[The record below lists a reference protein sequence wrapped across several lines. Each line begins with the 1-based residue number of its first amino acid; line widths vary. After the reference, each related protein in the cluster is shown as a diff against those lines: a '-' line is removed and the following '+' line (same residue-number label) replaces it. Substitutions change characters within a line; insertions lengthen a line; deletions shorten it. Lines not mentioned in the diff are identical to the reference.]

1 MASHRASV
9 FAGAGRERT
18 RRCRRRGLGMGCG
31 LRNVGAVSLKRGRS
45 VALRTEFVYFR
56 EPRIVLGR
64 IGMLARAHGGHLY
77 FHAGEA
83 EDAPRNLVGVVAV
96 LQPRHERA
104 VRAVNDND
112 ARSFSFEQ
120 FYNGLSFLVEVE
132 GKTREPDA
140 VKQPLKNRGHTY
152 PPVGVEDDQI
162 VRPPYVLL
170 HGHEIRFERLYL
182 AVSLVQNGIEFQL
195 ADIEPLYL
203 VARCARGAL
212 VGVGKLAGESR
223 EIGMP
228 DEYKNLTAGNHGAS
242 VA

>member
-1 MASHRASV
+1 M
-9 FAGAGRERT
+9 FAR
-18 RRCRRRGLGMGCG
+18 
-31 LRNVGAVSLKRGRS
+31 
-45 VALRTEFVYFR
+45 
-56 EPRIVLGR
+56 P
-64 IGMLARAHGGHLY
+64 HGGHLY
-77 FHAGEA
+77 FHAGKA
-83 EDAPRNLVGVVAV
+83 EDAARNLVGVIAV
-96 LQPRHERA
+96 LQQRHEGA

-112 ARSFSFEQ
+112 ARCFSFQ
-120 FYNGLSFLVEVE
+120 KFYHGVGFFIEMKCES
-132 GKTREPDA
+132 GKPDA
-140 VKQPLKNRGHTY
+140 VKQTLKNRGNTY
-152 PPVGVEDDQI
+152 PPIGVEDDQI